1 MIGTVPLPW
10 FTIEK
15 MTEQIRC
22 FSSFFYSSH
31 TVFLFCI
38 VQYHTVPAF
47 KTCYISISCLKVVV
61 TGSWHVFN
69 LWTQVH
75 WHQIHDNSTFCY
87 KKRSWCNNYG
97 IVVISV
103 ALNRPEKMNAMNNL
117 MWEEIGAVFDR
128 LARDPDCRA
137 IVLRQGE
144 RVKSCWTSEPY
155 GTAISYYLF

>member
-1 MIGTVPLPW
+1 M
-10 FTIEK
+10 
-15 MTEQIRC
+15 
-22 FSSFFYSSH
+22 
-31 TVFLFCI
+31 
-38 VQYHTVPAF
+38 
-47 KTCYISISCLKVVV
+47 

-69 LWTQVH
+69 FWTRIH
-75 WHQIHDNSTFCY
+75 GRQIHDSNTFCY
-87 KKRSWCNNYG
+87 KQRSRCYNYG

-144 RVKSCWTSEPY
+144 RVKSC
-155 GTAISYYLF
+155 